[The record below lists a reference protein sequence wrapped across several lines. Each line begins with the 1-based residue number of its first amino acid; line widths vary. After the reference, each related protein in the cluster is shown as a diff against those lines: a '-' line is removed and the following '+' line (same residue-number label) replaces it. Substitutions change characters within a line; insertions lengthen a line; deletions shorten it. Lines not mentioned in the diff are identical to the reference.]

1 MAMIPTAIFMA
12 TNFYLLYQVYYW
24 FKLTQELRD
33 EIDEKNKIIWDLE
46 DELSLKNNRRNVSKK

>member
-1 MAMIPTAIFMA
+1 MEMIPTAIFMA

-33 EIDEKNKIIWDLE
+33 EIEEKTEIIWDLE
-46 DELSLKNNRRNVSKK
+46 DKLRQKTGRRNVSKK

>member
-1 MAMIPTAIFMA
+1 MEMIPTAIFMA

-33 EIDEKNKIIWDLE
+33 EIEEKNKIIWDLK
-46 DELSLKNNRRNVSKK
+46 DELIKKNDR